1 MTPRFGVKRL
11 AAGVVLATVFAL
23 PALAGPA
30 VNGRHEPAITVV
42 ADGGT
47 AEAIIGSGDV
57 HSSVTFEGLPDGVGL
72 TPGPRDGTVD
82 VYVAHEQSRVP
93 FRNQA
98 DFVDSSVTK
107 LTVQT
112 RNAVVLHAEEVLS
125 PDLGFIRFCS
135 AFMAGPEHGFDNY
148 TFFVNEESNDVLDVP
163 VGAPYGADVFA
174 DSKRQAGFAVLL
186 DTATGETR
194 QIDGM
199 GRYNHE
205 NSVVIPGGWG
215 DLAILS
221 TDDTFSA
228 GTSQLYMYTAADDDA
243 VWADEGAMWALR
255 VTSKNGIDVVPGD
268 AFNGANDYLDL
279 APGDEMTAEFI
290 AVPGDIAKGDT
301 GVKPQTALENWS
313 NANNVF
319 QFVRLEDIDYDRAN
333 PRIVY
338 VADTGSDRIVPNET
352 TGRMKRGPSGTAG
365 LADNGRIFGFEFNAD
380 DPTVVDRMWVVAD
393 GDAEES
399 DVYVPFRSPDNLGM
413 SEKSLMVQEDTSN
426 ARIWRY
432 DLASGKWSVVAAVN
446 DPRGES
452 SGIVDA
458 SRWFG
463 GGAWLLTVQQHGTN
477 DKDEQIGDV
486 LYKREDGQLVLM
498 RIPGS

>member
-11 AAGVVLATVFAL
+11 AAGVALVTVFAL
-23 PALAGPA
+23 PALAVPGWSTE
-30 VNGRHEPAITVV
+30 EPLAITVV
-42 ADGGT
+42 AEDGT
-47 AEAIIGSGDV
+47 AKAIISSGDELGDFV
-57 HSSVTFEGLPDGVGL
+57 FEGLPDGIGL
-72 TPGPRDGTVD
+72 APGSEEGTVD

-98 DFVDSSVTK
+98 DFVDSSVSKVT
-107 LTVQT
+107 LNTDDDL
-112 RNAVVLHAEEVLS
+112 VLAAEEVLS

-148 TFFVNEESNDVLDVP
+148 TFFVNEESNDTLTVP
-163 VGAPYGADVFA
+163 VGAPYGADRSVRPR
-174 DSKRQAGFAVLL
+174 RQAGFAVML
-186 DTATGETR
+186 DTVTGETR

-205 NSVVIPGGWG
+205 NSMVIPGGWE

-228 GTSQLYMYTAADDDA
+228 GTSQFYMYTAGSDEA
-243 VWADEGAMWALR
+243 VWADEGTMWAFR
-255 VTSKNGIDVVPGD
+255 VTSKNGEPVDPTD
-268 AFNGANDYLDL
+268 PFNGANDYLDL
-279 APGDEMTAEFI
+279 APDDEMTGEFI
-290 AVPGDIAKGDT
+290 KVPRPIARGDT
-301 GVKPQTALENWS
+301 GQAPQTALEKWS
-313 NANNVF
+313 NEHNVF
-319 QFVRLEDIDYDRAN
+319 QFIRLEDLDYDRDN

-338 VADTGSDRIVPNET
+338 VADTGSDRIVPNPA
-352 TGRMKRGPSGTAG
+352 TGRMYRPSGVQG
-365 LADNGRIFGFEFNAD
+365 MADNGRIFGFEFNAE

-393 GDAEES
+393 GDAPTS

-413 SEKSLMVQEDTSN
+413 SPKSLMVQEDTSN

-432 DLASGKWSVVAAVN
+432 DLGTGEWSVVATVN
-446 DPRGES
+446 DSRGES

-477 DKDEQIGDV
+477 DDQEQIGPT